1 MKKMLLV
8 VNPYSGQKKAAKMLS
23 EIIAIFNRA
32 DYAVRVY
39 ITAGPG
45 DATSE
50 VARLCNEVDLVVCC
64 GGDGTFNETISGLL
78 QAGSRTPVGYIPA
91 GSTNDFASSLH
102 LPGDLLEAAREIVEG
117 QPVAYDA
124 GMFGDRV
131 FSYVASFG
139 AFTRT
144 SYTTPQSIKN
154 ALGHTAYVLEGI
166 QELSQIRNE
175 HIKMIVDGEVV
186 EDDFLFGAICNST
199 SVGGILTLDPEVV
212 DLQDNKLEI
221 LLVRAPRNLAE
232 LHECILA
239 LQSQKYNCAMLTFRS
254 ATHIRIFA
262 DPEMP
267 WTLDGEREE
276 GHSEV
281 VVCPQHLAYRL
292 MKRQ

>member
-144 SYTTPQSIKN
+144 S
-154 ALGHTAYVLEGI
+154 
-166 QELSQIRNE
+166 
-175 HIKMIVDGEVV
+175 
-186 EDDFLFGAICNST
+186 
-199 SVGGILTLDPEVV
+199 
-212 DLQDNKLEI
+212 
-221 LLVRAPRNLAE
+221 
-232 LHECILA
+232 
-239 LQSQKYNCAMLTFRS
+239 
-254 ATHIRIFA
+254 
-262 DPEMP
+262 
-267 WTLDGEREE
+267 
-276 GHSEV
+276 
-281 VVCPQHLAYRL
+281 
-292 MKRQ
+292 

>member
-1 MKKMLLV
+1 MKNMLLV
-8 VNPYSGQKKAAKMLS
+8 VNPYSGQKKAAKLLP
-23 EIIAIFNRA
+23 EIIAMFNRA
-32 DYAVRVY
+32 DYAVQVY

-45 DATSE
+45 DATGE
-50 VARLCNEVDLVVCC
+50 VARVCGDVDLVVCC
-64 GGDGTFNETISGLL
+64 GGDGTFNETIAGLL
-78 QAGSRTPVGYIPA
+78 QVNSNTPVGYIPA
-91 GSTNDFASSLH
+91 GSTNDFAASLH
-102 LPGDLLEAAREIVEG
+102 LSSDILEAAQDIILG
-117 QPVAYDA
+117 HPVAYDA
-124 GMFGDRV
+124 GLFGTRV

-144 SYTTPQSIKN
+144 SYTTPQNVKN

-166 QELSQIRNE
+166 QELSQIRKE
-175 HIKMIVDGEVV
+175 HIKMVIDGEEV

-212 DLQDNKLEI
+212 DLRDNKREI

-232 LHECILA
+232 IHECILA
-239 LQSQKYNCAMLTFRS
+239 LNSQKYDCAMLTFRS

-281 VVCPQHLAYRL
+281 VVTPKHLAYQL
-292 MKRQ
+292 VKRE